1 MQNPSEQ
8 VKRGL
13 KDLANEKVEPFHYER
28 TMARVR
34 SKIERRNPMVF
45 AIKKTA
51 VASGVV
57 VALFAA
63 LLLIPASYSVCVG
76 DLIKAEFTLK
86 DEASLSSIMDA
97 IKEIEGVLNR
107 NLNIRND
114 KAELSLV
121 TRNRSSKEVEL
132 ELRNALSSVL
142 TSESNLSISS
152 EEIKKLMGGNA
163 LAAVT
168 GGRICIGVEGMT
180 DQQIEA
186 LIAFELN
193 SRGLEIQSV
202 NVKTDRSDEGQIRR
216 EVRVLAELPEGV
228 SPEDMPELLPELM
241 IDDSNKDKIIIRKEI
256 RK

>member
-13 KDLANEKVEPFHYER
+13 KDLANEEVEPFHYER

-34 SKIERRNPMVF
+34 SKIKRRNPMVF

-57 VALFAA
+57 MALFVA

-76 DLIKAEFTLK
+76 DLIKAEFTLGN
-86 DEASLSSIMDA
+86 ETLLTSIMDA
-97 IKEIEGVLNR
+97 IKGIEGVSNR

-121 TRNRSSKEVEL
+121 TRDRSSKEVEL

-142 TSESNLSISS
+142 NKKSNLSISS
-152 EEIKKLMGGNA
+152 EKIKKLMGGNA

-168 GGRICIGVEGMT
+168 AGRICIGVEGMT
-180 DQQIEA
+180 DQEIEA
-186 LIAFELN
+186 LIASELA
-193 SRGLEIQSV
+193 SRGLEIQSISV
-202 NVKTDRSDEGQIRR
+202 NTDRSDEGQIRR
-216 EVRVLAELPEGV
+216 KVLVHAELPEGV
-228 SPEDMPELLPELM
+228 SPEDMPESLPELM
-241 IDDSNKDKIIIRKEI
+241 IDDSNKEKIIIRKEI
-256 RK
+256 CK